1 MNDTM
6 NSEQLLELVTTALD
20 DMKAQNIRTIDVRG
34 KTTLADFMVIASGTS
49 GRHVQSTAESVA
61 TEAKQAGIQPLG
73 VEGQEGQEWV
83 LVDLNDVIVHVMLPE
98 TRDFYNLE
106 KLWLAEEAAD
116 PEKAAP
122 EDPSLERVRRLRG

>member
-1 MNDTM
+1 M

-20 DMKAQNIRTIDVRG
+20 DMKAQNIRSIDVRG
-34 KTTLADFMVIASGTS
+34 KTTLADYMVIASGTS
-49 GRHVQSTAESVA
+49 GRHVQSAAESVA
-61 TEAKQAGIQPLG
+61 MTAKEAGIQPLG
-73 VEGQEGQEWV
+73 VEGQESQEWV
-83 LVDLNDVIVHVMLPE
+83 LVDLNDVIIHVMLPE

-116 PEKAAP
+116 TEKAAP

>member
-1 MNDTM
+1 MTETM
-6 NSEQLLELVTTALD
+6 NSEELLERVVTALE
-20 DMKAQNIRTIDVRG
+20 DMKAQNIRTLDVRG
-34 KTTLADFMVIASGTS
+34 KTTLADYMVIASGTS

-61 TEAKQAGIQPLG
+61 TELKKTGMQPLG
-73 VEGQEGQEWV
+73 MEGQESQEWV

-116 PEKAAP
+116 TEDNAP
-122 EDPSLERVRRLRG
+122 EDPGLERLRRLRG

>member
-1 MNDTM
+1 MTDTM

-34 KTTLADFMVIASGTS
+34 KTTLTDFMVIASGTS

-61 TEAKQAGIQPLG
+61 TEAKQAGIPPLG
-73 VEGQEGQEWV
+73 VEGQESQEWV

-106 KLWLAEEAAD
+106 KLWMADEAAD
-116 PEKAAP
+116 TEKAAP
-122 EDPSLERVRRLRG
+122 EDPSLERVRRLRR

>member
-1 MNDTM
+1 MTNTM
-6 NSEQLLELVTTALD
+6 NSEQLLELVTTALED
-20 DMKAQNIRTIDVRG
+20 RKAQNIRSIDVRG

-49 GRHVQSTAESVA
+49 GRHVQSTAELVA
-61 TEAKQAGIQPLG
+61 AEAKQSGIQPLG
-73 VEGQEGQEWV
+73 IEGQEGQEWV

-116 PEKAAP
+116 TEKAAP